1 MNQQNN
7 NQAAV
12 LPRRS
17 RRLATLIPASHWISI
32 GYSNENAQLME
43 DLQNDI
49 KKYCDDSRGD
59 ETSITILGRYY
70 SFNPIPHHDMLLPH
84 WQKLAKY
91 LQSGS
96 VVDLQITTISLPTSV
111 LDILFPVLQS
121 INLTNLELCGLDY
134 DGLLRLTY
142 FLKESTSLL
151 GIGVGGPFDVSI
163 ARSFSDKVRNHPT
176 LKVLRMRRCGLSNI
190 SILEIILKGCTSMKG
205 LAIEGDNLGSDGAP
219 LIANFIRGNYPLEML
234 GLGCNTISDSD
245 TSILASALKENTN
258 LYWLDLNE
266 NNNITEEGE
275 KNLLK
280 ALFDPTSMNS
290 IIESN
295 HKCRVFLYDF
305 DNTSITQRPPLE
317 QELFSIN
324 TDDDISIQQKIRKKI
339 VLALCGVD
347 GSLFDLSHLND
358 LPLQLMPRV
367 LELVQEHSWTRTTS
381 VNNMPHQLEKDAL
394 SRLFHTL
401 RGWELPVLF
410 ENLNRPSAN
419 AKRKRRKTRR

>member
-1 MNQQNN
+1 
-7 NQAAV
+7 
-12 LPRRS
+12 
-17 RRLATLIPASHWISI
+17 
-32 GYSNENAQLME
+32 
-43 DLQNDI
+43 
-49 KKYCDDSRGD
+49 
-59 ETSITILGRYY
+59 
-70 SFNPIPHHDMLLPH
+70 
-84 WQKLAKY
+84 
-91 LQSGS
+91 
-96 VVDLQITTISLPTSV
+96 
-111 LDILFPVLQS
+111 
-121 INLTNLELCGLDY
+121 
-134 DGLLRLTY
+134 
-142 FLKESTSLL
+142 
-151 GIGVGGPFDVSI
+151 
-163 ARSFSDKVRNHPT
+163 
-176 LKVLRMRRCGLSNI
+176 
-190 SILEIILKGCTSMKG
+190 MKG
-205 LAIEGDNLGSDGAP
+205 LAIEGDNLGSEGAP

-324 TDDDISIQQKIRKKI
+324 TDDDISIQQKIRKKV

-358 LPLQLMPRV
+358 LPLQLMPWV
-367 LELVQEHSWTRTTS
+367 LELIQEHSWTRTTS